1 MKPIPTTLAL
11 SATLLT
17 LPCYADLFPNGD
29 FESAGSTWLEVAGG
43 GTFAFDYPAT
53 GGNDEGYG
61 VIDHSA
67 ADGGFGIW
75 VGNDGD
81 PIALDSLGLAAGS
94 TYDFT
99 LDMRL
104 ISGANIGGF
113 KLDFTIGADNAGSTG
128 DLRNDLIGDGST
140 WETYTFRIEIP
151 AEVDGFKVV
160 PLWGVDS
167 VVGFDNIGFD
177 PTPIEPPVEPPVVEP
192 GSEAQV
198 AEGTLVTWVPTNT
211 EKLHQPQSS
220 QDGTAWT
227 DLGPAFPGTET
238 TTILDPNPAPF
249 YRVQEKDPAGPDSV
263 VNGDFEIADPANPDC
278 PENWACLSTSG
289 QFPTRIETDSYSGT
303 ASVRIAVQNDDGG
316 SPNQAEIQQNLG
328 GAGGFVTPGETYVF
342 TFRAKQISS
351 GVSYVQQYR
360 LQWFDAND
368 TPINGADVGFD
379 NFSGGDGTWAEV
391 SSGNIVAPA
400 GAASAFIQIFGAT
413 GAVAG
418 ADAKGEVLIDD
429 ISLALGGAAEPSNLS
444 TTTEPGIGVIMLT
457 KSGVTYRA
465 QQSDDLFIFDDLT
478 GTFTGNGTV
487 IGAGIPDGGASHY
500 FRILEVP
507 AEEN

>member
-17 LPCYADLFPNGD
+17 LPCHADLFPNGG
-29 FESAGSTWLEVAGG
+29 FGSAGSTWLEVAGG
-43 GTFAFDYPAT
+43 GTFTFDYPAT
-53 GGNDEGYG
+53 GGNDDGYG

-104 ISGANIGGF
+104 IAGANIGGF
-113 KLDFTIGADNAGSTG
+113 KLDFTIGADNASSTG

-151 AEVDGFKVV
+151 EEVDGFKVV

-167 VVGFDNIGFD
+167 IVGYDNIGFD
-177 PTPIEPPVEPPVVEP
+177 PTPIEPPVEPPVFEP

-211 EKLHQPQSS
+211 EKFYQPQSS

-227 DLGPAFPGTET
+227 NLGPVFPGTET

-249 YRVQEKDPAGPDSV
+249 YRVQEKDPAGPESL

-278 PENWACLSTSG
+278 PKNWLCLAGNG
-289 QFPTRIETDSYSGT
+289 QIAERIESDSFSGS
-303 ASVRIAVQNDDGG
+303 ASVRLAVSNAEDPSPKSVILKQELPLAGTAIIPGG
-316 SPNQAEIQQNLG
+316 SYTLS
-328 GAGGFVTPGETYVF
+328 
-342 TFRAKQISS
+342 FRAQEISF
-351 GVSYVQQYR
+351 GVAYDQNYKLV
-360 LQWFDAND
+360 WFND
-368 TPINGADVGFD
+368 NGPIAGQDVGPFGYR
-379 NFSGGDGTWAEV
+379 GGTKNWDEISRPG
-391 SSGNIVAPA
+391 IVAPA
-400 GAASAFIQIFGAT
+400 GAVRLLMEFSSAT

-418 ADAKGEVLIDD
+418 AEVKGEVLIDN
-429 ISLALGGAAEPSNLS
+429 ISLAVGGATEPSNLS

-457 KSGVTYRA
+457 KSGVTYKA
-465 QQSDDLFIFDDLT
+465 QQTEDLFTFDDLT

-487 IGAGIPDGGASHY
+487 IGAGIPDGGTSHY
-500 FRILEVP
+500 YRIIEIQ
-507 AEEN
+507 AEDN